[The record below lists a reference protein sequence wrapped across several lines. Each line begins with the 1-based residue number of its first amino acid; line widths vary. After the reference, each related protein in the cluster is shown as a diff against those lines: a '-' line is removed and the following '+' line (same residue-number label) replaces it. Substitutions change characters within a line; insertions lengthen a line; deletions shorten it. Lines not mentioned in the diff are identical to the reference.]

1 MMSIAAIGH
10 FTDRN
15 TILFDLQYPHPPSSV
30 WRAITQPE
38 QLAVW
43 FMPME
48 LDLRLGG
55 RVTLDPRDDRSTPT
69 QPAEGVITAL
79 EPEALLEY
87 RFSGGQEL
95 WPESVLRWE
104 LSADGDGSRL
114 VFSQRLAADVI
125 APEDFDQFAGPG
137 TFAPG
142 TCAGWQGFFQEGL
155 NRFLDGRRAPIYD
168 DTDDELMS
176 ARTVEYRQ
184 RLLDEVVGLR

>member
-1 MMSIAAIGH
+1 MMSIGATGH

-15 TILFDLQYPHPPSSV
+15 TIVFDLRYPHPPASV
-30 WRAITQPE
+30 WRAITE
-38 QLAVW
+38 ADQLAVW

-48 LDLRLGG
+48 IDLRLGG

-69 QPAEGVITAL
+69 VHAEGVITAL
-79 EPEALLEY
+79 EPEVLLEY
-87 RFSGGQEL
+87 RFGPGQEL

-104 LSADGDGSRL
+104 VSADGDGSRL
-114 VFSQRLAADVI
+114 VFSQRLAADVV

-155 NRFLDGRRAPIYD
+155 TRFLDGHPAPIYD
-168 DTDDELMS
+168 NTDEELMA

-184 RLLDEVVGLR
+184 LLLDEVVGER